1 MRNYLIKMETY
12 LYILSSSEHNIYED
26 QILAILAGFGPEYDS
41 VVAMITSV
49 KIHILWKLFHLCCL
63 LKNIWSNK
71 IQPLLQKHSHLSIY
85 LHKVPEETIKSFKEV
100 GVETIAKVV
109 VVAMARDALGGIQN
123 QNYVE
128 NLGL

>member
-49 KIHILWKLFHLCCL
+49 KIHIL
-63 LKNIWSNK
+63 
-71 IQPLLQKHSHLSIY
+71 
-85 LHKVPEETIKSFKEV
+85 
-100 GVETIAKVV
+100 
-109 VVAMARDALGGIQN
+109 
-123 QNYVE
+123 
-128 NLGL
+128 